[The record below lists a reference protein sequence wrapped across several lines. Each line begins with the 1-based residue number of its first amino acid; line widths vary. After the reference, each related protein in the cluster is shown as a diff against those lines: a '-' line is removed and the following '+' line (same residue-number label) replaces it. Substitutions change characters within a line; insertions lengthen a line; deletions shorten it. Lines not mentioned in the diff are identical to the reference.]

1 MLKVHSST
9 CFNRKSYI
17 VIFFYYIFLL
27 ISLYKI
33 IFAFSHIRFMIF
45 KFACNEYI
53 STVIVLKM
61 LNDIDKNHIININ
74 IT

>member
-33 IFAFSHIRFMIF
+33 IFAFSHIRLIF